1 MVHHLGLKYWLEN
14 VKKLSLRHHF
24 PVDNDPVRLVL
35 PGGLVEHGEV
45 LLHHG
50 GQLHSLSHSG
60 ICLLAVFHLRHP
72 EDTDQESDQS
82 AVEGEVVVK
91 EEFDAAGHRVT
102 EKRPLTVNNLI

>member
-1 MVHHLGLKYWLEN
+1 MSLSVEQESFSGSSLKYWLEN
-14 VKKLSLRHHF
+14 VKKLSLRHHV
-24 PVDNDPVRLVL
+24 PVDNDPVR
-35 PGGLVEHGEV
+35 LVEHGEV

-72 EDTDQESDQS
+72 EDTDEESDQS

-102 EKRPLTVNNLI
+102 

>member
-35 PGGLVEHGEV
+35 PGGLVEHG
-45 LLHHG
+45 
-50 GQLHSLSHSG
+50 GQLHSLSPSG

-72 EDTDQESDQS
+72 EDTDEESDQS
-82 AVEGEVVVK
+82 AVEGEIVVK

>member
-35 PGGLVEHGEV
+35 PGGLVEHG
-45 LLHHG
+45 
-50 GQLHSLSHSG
+50 GQLHSLSPSG

-72 EDTDQESDQS
+72 EDTDEVSDQS
-82 AVEGEVVVK
+82 AVEGEIVVK